1 MKVEVAVPDIV
12 APPLSV
18 KVTSHESV
26 VVALLESDIVT
37 ATVKSKFAEGVE
49 VLGVTVIVLK
59 AEVPVLVK
67 LVEDPVVYPEAEAS
81 MT

>member
-1 MKVEVAVPDIV
+1 MKVRVEVPEIV

-26 VVALLESDIVT
+26 VVALFESDIET

-49 VLGVTVIVLK
+49 ELGVTVIVLK
-59 AEVPVLVK
+59 AAVPVTVK
-67 LVEDPVVYPEAEAS
+67 VFEEPSVYPEAEAS